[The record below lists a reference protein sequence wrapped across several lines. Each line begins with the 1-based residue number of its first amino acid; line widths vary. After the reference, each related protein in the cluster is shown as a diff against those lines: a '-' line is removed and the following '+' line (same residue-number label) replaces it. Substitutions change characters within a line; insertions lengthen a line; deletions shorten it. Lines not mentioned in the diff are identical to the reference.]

1 MGGYYGAIIHRCSTV
16 GLLELFSRT
25 KTRLF
30 MCNLVLYPPCSDK
43 PLFHPPTPASTCH
56 PGALKNKPNGHLSQD
71 WTQCSRT
78 PTARKPEPTCLKQPP
93 LHTGAIEIIQAAT
106 SVHHP
111 ASPLLPP
118 SLPPSSVPLNY
129 VMSQMSSHTA
139 DCSVQPLDI
148 TGDNASNRAS
158 VLGG

>member
-1 MGGYYGAIIHRCSTV
+1 MD
-16 GLLELFSRT
+16 LFSGT

-56 PGALKNKPNGHLSQD
+56 PRALQTS
-71 WTQCSRT
+71 
-78 PTARKPEPTCLKQPP
+78 PTATYPKTGFNSIEHQRQEKPEPTCLKHPP
-93 LHTGAIEIIQAAT
+93 LHIGAIQIIQAAT
-106 SVHHP
+106 SVHRP
-111 ASPLLPP
+111 ASLPP
-118 SLPPSSVPLNY
+118 PLPPSSVPLNY

-139 DCSVQPLDI
+139 DCLVQPLDI